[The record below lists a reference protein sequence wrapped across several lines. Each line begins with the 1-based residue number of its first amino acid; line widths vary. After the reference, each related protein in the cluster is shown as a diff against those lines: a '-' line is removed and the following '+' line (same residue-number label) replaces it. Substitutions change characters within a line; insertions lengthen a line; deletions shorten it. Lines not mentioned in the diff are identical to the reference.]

1 MKTIVN
7 NIIIAIVLIA
17 AIFCCT
23 KEPDPSGG
31 MNLTATLF
39 GNPQCKGLKSA
50 ELVGSRSN
58 SQSCIEY
65 SFNQT
70 LKILTLKHI
79 NAGFNC
85 CPESLSCTA
94 TNRNDTIVIQEFE
107 KSMGCKC
114 NCLYDLEMEVN
125 GVEPGKYQLR
135 IIEPYV
141 GSQVQLNFELDLLK
155 QKEGT
160 WCVTRWVYPWGE

>member
-7 NIIIAIVLIA
+7 NIIIAIVLIT

-23 KEPDPSGG
+23 NEPDPSGE
-31 MNLTATLF
+31 MKLTATLF

-50 ELVGSRSN
+50 ELVGSTPI

-70 LKILTLKHI
+70 LKILTVKHI

-94 TNRNDTIVIQEFE
+94 IYRNDTIIIQEFE
-107 KSMGCKC
+107 KSIGCKC
-114 NCLYDLEMEVN
+114 NCLYDLEMEVK

-135 IIEPYV
+135 IIEPYA
-141 GSQVQLNFELDLLK
+141 GSQDKLDFELDLLK
-155 QKEGT
+155 QKEGI
-160 WCVTRWVYPWGE
+160 WCVTRKQYPWGE

>member
-1 MKTIVN
+1 MKLTFHN
-7 NIIIAIVLIA
+7 FLASIILVS
-17 AIFCCT
+17 IFFHCA
-23 KEPDPSGG
+23 KEPDPSEE
-31 MNLTATLF
+31 MKLTATLF

-50 ELVGSRSN
+50 ELIGN
-58 SQSCIEY
+58 TPISQSCIEY
-65 SFNQT
+65 SFNPT
-70 LKILTLKHI
+70 LQILTIKHL

-94 TNRNDTIVIQEFE
+94 IYRNDTIIIQEFE

-135 IIEPYV
+135 IIEPYA
-141 GSQVQLNFELDLLK
+141 GSQDKLNSELNLLK

-160 WCVTRWVYPWGE
+160 WCVTRKQYPWGE